1 MEDSQGF
8 TTQPASPAEFRTAQP
23 NVALMA
29 GHDWLYVQAHY
40 GLTDRERQI
49 AEMVCQGFRN
59 DLIAGSLRI
68 RPGTVKTHLRNI
80 YRKVRVKSKLAMLL
94 RFVSEAKRNGSP
106 ACDPPPLQIPHAT

>member
-1 MEDSQGF
+1 MEESQGF
-8 TTQPASPAEFRTAQP
+8 ASHLDGSGEFFAAQP

-29 GHDWLYVQAHY
+29 GQDWLYVQAHY

-49 AEMVCQGFRN
+49 ADMVCQGFRN
-59 DLIAGSLRI
+59 DLIAASLRI

-94 RFVSEAKRNGSP
+94 RFVSEAKRNGRP
-106 ACDPPPLQIPHAT
+106 ACDPPHLQIPHAT